1 MFFVKRNF
9 TGVKPSEIQL
19 EKKHAL
25 LAEEKNSSSPQRE
38 NPFRKAAN
46 GKDCWLDVF
55 AVIESIEEDIL
66 CFVGVNALGLMYEW

>member
-1 MFFVKRNF
+1 MFFVKLNF
-9 TGVKPSEIQL
+9 TRVKPSEIQL

-46 GKDCWLDVF
+46 GKDFRPDVF
-55 AVIESIEEDIL
+55 AVIESTKEDIL
-66 CFVGVNALGLMYEW
+66 CFLRVNALGLMYK

>member
-1 MFFVKRNF
+1 MFFVKLNF
-9 TGVKPSEIQL
+9 TRVKPSEIQL

-46 GKDCWLDVF
+46 ERIVDLMYLLSLKVSKKTF
-55 AVIESIEEDIL
+55 
-66 CFVGVNALGLMYEW
+66 FVLSRVNALGLMYQ

>member
-46 GKDCWLDVF
+46 GKDC
-55 AVIESIEEDIL
+55 
-66 CFVGVNALGLMYEW
+66 